1 MSRNKKG
8 SRHGPQPPGPFS
20 AAWLQGWNQP
30 SYPLHTALNGSA
42 GNEGEPGVGCRELI
56 VAAATG
62 DVDRQRRGGCG
73 RPRER
78 QHGIRVC
85 RDSPESRSRSLAC
98 AVSRSTGPV
107 SSNSSAPAA
116 SRLPATAV
124 AHVSTSP
131 PRKRRRARPRRG
143 VRRPPE
149 RPTAPPL
156 ERRRNGARP
165 RQIG

>member
-1 MSRNKKG
+1 MGRSLRDH
-8 SRHGPQPPGPFS
+8 SLS

-107 SSNSSAPAA
+107 YVQLLGAGCVT
-116 SRLPATAV
+116 TA
-124 AHVSTSP
+124 
-131 PRKRRRARPRRG
+131 G
-143 VRRPPE
+143 DGG
-149 RPTAPPL
+149 
-156 ERRRNGARP
+156 GARLDVP
-165 RQIG
+165 HRGNDDGRGRDGA